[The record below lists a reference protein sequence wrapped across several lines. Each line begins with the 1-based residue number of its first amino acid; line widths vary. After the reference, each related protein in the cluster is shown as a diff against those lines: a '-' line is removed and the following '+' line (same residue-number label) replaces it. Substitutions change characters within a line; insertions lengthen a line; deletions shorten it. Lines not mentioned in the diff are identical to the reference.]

1 VVDNSDDVKLLATS
15 RGDDGDRQ
23 TTASSMVV
31 VARRMGWWPRAGV
44 GLERAV
50 SAASR
55 EEIPAA
61 WSRALHG
68 VWVRRERGWRG
79 TYRRAGVG

>member
-1 VVDNSDDVKLLATS
+1 VVDDSDDAKLLATS
-15 RGDDGDRQ
+15 GGDDGDRR

-31 VARRMGWWPRAGV
+31 VARRMGWWPHAGAW
-44 GLERAV
+44 LEREV

-61 WSRALHG
+61 WSRALRG
-68 VWVRRERGWRG
+68 VWVWRERGWMG